1 MKNIKSITWLAL
13 VALLIGGC
21 LAKTN
26 RVDVATDEPFSD
38 TETTSKDLISVAQ
51 NMARS
56 LIQLPQISSAKLP
69 PRIAF
74 ADVRNETNEIINKN
88 LFIEK
93 MRTLLLKNARG
104 RMTFL
109 DREISEQIL
118 AERSAKRAGR
128 ISSSGSRQMLG
139 ADYFL
144 TGKLSSIDK
153 QAGGKR
159 STYTRYAFRL
169 TDAESTAILW
179 EDEYEVKKVGK
190 AGLYDR

>member
-1 MKNIKSITWLAL
+1 MISKNIAT
-13 VALLIGGC
+13 LLIGLAFVGC
-21 LAKTN
+21 VAETS
-26 RVDVATDEPFSD
+26 RVDVATDEAGD
-38 TETTSKDLISVAQ
+38 TETSSKDLLAVAQ

-56 LIQLPQISSAKLP
+56 LVQLPQISNAATP

-74 ADVRNETNEIINKN
+74 ADVKNETSEIINKN

-93 MRTLLLKNARG
+93 MRTLLLKNAGG
-104 RMTFL
+104 RMVFL
-109 DREISEQIL
+109 DREISEQISK
-118 AERSAKRAGR
+118 ERQMKRSGEVG
-128 ISSSGSRQMLG
+128 SSGSKVRSG

-153 QAGGKR
+153 QLGGKR

-169 TDAESTAILW
+169 TDAESTDILW
-179 EDEYEVKKVGK
+179 EDEYEVKKVGS

>member
-1 MKNIKSITWLAL
+1 MKAKGNIILAL
-13 VALLIGGC
+13 VLGLSVAGC
-21 LAKTN
+21 APKTN
-26 RVDVATDEPFSD
+26 RVGVATDEPFSD
-38 TETTSKDLISVAQ
+38 TETSSKDLLTVAQ
-51 NMARS
+51 SMARS
-56 LIQLPQISSAKLP
+56 LVRLPQISGAKKP

-93 MRTLLLKNARG
+93 MRTLLLKNAAG
-104 RMTFL
+104 RMVFL
-109 DREISEQIL
+109 DRELSQQITQ
-118 AERSAKRAGR
+118 ERQAKRSGR
-128 ISSSGSRQMLG
+128 ISSSGRKMVSG

-169 TDAESTAILW
+169 TDAESSDILW
-179 EDEYEVKKVGK
+179 EDDYEVKKVGK